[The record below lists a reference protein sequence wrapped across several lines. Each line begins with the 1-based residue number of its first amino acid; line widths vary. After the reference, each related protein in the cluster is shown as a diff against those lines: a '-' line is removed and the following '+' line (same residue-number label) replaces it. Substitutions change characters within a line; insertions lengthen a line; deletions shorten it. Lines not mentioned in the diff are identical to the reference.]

1 MRATLT
7 MDNSFFSTKRAWS
20 RYKDYLLETYL
31 PPYIAKVNHL
41 GKPILIV
48 DCFAGRGRFEDGS
61 DGSPLII
68 ARAVQ
73 QWREQ
78 GVVATARCVEAD
90 PGNFEILQETLSEH
104 AGYVEPVHGTFEDV
118 LPGLESEAEKK
129 TVFLYVDPYTVKGLR
144 FDEMERVYGQIRKSR
159 SSVELL
165 MNFNVGIFMRWA
177 LAAVKR
183 WERLPDRAEFE
194 TMADDPDEHVERDEL
209 TSIAGGKYWITIA
222 QRSGPSFEE
231 KLRQFLSEYA
241 KRLARSFEYVARFPV
256 MEELHHR
263 VPKYVMIFATR
274 SPDGALLMNDN
285 MCKARRKFVEDHLKS
300 KYKGP
305 TLFDVTPEGEVVERD
320 ELEAEVVRIISESNE
335 PPTRRDVR
343 LKLLP
348 EGYFARLTQ
357 KEVYHVIG
365 DLLKAKRLQSS
376 TGKVRINDDVTLT
389 VGEGGASQRNLF

>member
-1 MRATLT
+1 
-7 MDNSFFSTKRAWS
+7 MDTSFFSTKRPWS
-20 RYKDYLLETYL
+20 RYKDYLLESYL
-31 PPYIAKVNHL
+31 PPYLAKVNHL

-61 DGSPLII
+61 PGSPLII

-78 GVVATARCVEAD
+78 GVAATARCVEAD
-90 PGNFEILQETLSEH
+90 AENFSVLQETLSEH
-104 AGYVEPVHGTFEDV
+104 AAYVEAVHGTFEDV

-144 FDEMERVYGQIRKSR
+144 FDEMKRVYDQIHKAD

-183 WERLPDRAEFE
+183 WEDLPDRAEFE

-222 QRSGPSFEE
+222 ERSGPIFQE
-231 KLRQFLSEYA
+231 KLTQFLAEYA
-241 KRLARSFEYVARFPV
+241 KRLARTFEYVARFPV
-256 MEELHHR
+256 MEKLHHR

-285 MCKARRKFVEDHLKS
+285 MCKARRKFLDSE
-300 KYKGP
+300 YRRQR
-305 TLFDVTPEGEVVERD
+305 LFDVTPESETVASD
-320 ELEAEVVRIISESNE
+320 ELEREIAEVVSASHA
-335 PPTRRDVR
+335 PPTRRVVR
-343 LKLLP
+343 LKLLAG
-348 EGYFARLTQ
+348 GYFARVTQ
-357 KEVYHVIG
+357 KEVNDAIG
-365 DLLKAKRLQSS
+365 ELLKAKRLQSS
-376 TGKVRINDDVTLT
+376 TGKVRINDNVTLK
-389 VGEGGASQRNLF
+389 VAEGGTRQGELF

>member
-1 MRATLT
+1 
-7 MDNSFFSTKRAWS
+7 MDASFFSTKRPWS
-20 RYKDYLLETYL
+20 RYKDYLLESYL
-31 PPYIAKVNHL
+31 PPYLAKVNHL

-78 GVVATARCVEAD
+78 GVAATARCVEAD
-90 PGNFEILQETLSEH
+90 PGNFEVLQETLSEH
-104 AGYVEPVHGTFEDV
+104 AAYVEPVHGTFEDV
-118 LPGLESEAEKK
+118 LPGLEREAERK
-129 TVFLYVDPYTVKGLR
+129 TIFLYVDPYTVKGLR
-144 FDEMERVYGQIRKSR
+144 FDEMERVYDQIHKSD

-183 WERLPDRAEFE
+183 WEDLPDRAEFE

-222 QRSGPSFEE
+222 ERSGPSFQE
-231 KLRQFLSEYA
+231 KLTQFLAEYA
-241 KRLARSFEYVARFPV
+241 KRLARTFEYVARFPV
-256 MEELHHR
+256 MEKLHHR

-285 MCKARRKFVEDHLKS
+285 MCKARRQFVEEQLRK

-305 TLFDVTPEGEVVERD
+305 TLFDVTPEGEVVEQD
-320 ELEAEVVRIISESNE
+320 ELEAEVIRIVSVSDE
-335 PPTRRDVR
+335 PPTRWDVR
-343 LKLLP
+343 LKLLLA
-348 EGYFARLTQ
+348 GYFARLTQ
-357 KEVYHVIG
+357 SDVNRAIAS
-365 DLLKAKRLQSS
+365 LLRSKRLRRYES
-376 TGKVRINDDVTLT
+376 TGRVNDATRLT
-389 VGEGGASQRNLF
+389 VPKYGGTQRSLF